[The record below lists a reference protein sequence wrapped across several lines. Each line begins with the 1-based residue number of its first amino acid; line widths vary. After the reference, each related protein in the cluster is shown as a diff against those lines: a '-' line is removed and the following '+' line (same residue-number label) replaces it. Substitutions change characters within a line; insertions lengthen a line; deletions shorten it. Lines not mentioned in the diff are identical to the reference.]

1 MSTITPLRGPP
12 VSQSSPQHLQSS
24 IIAQPSSTW
33 RRTFL
38 RSLHHRDTTEHSLN
52 ALILPYTALA
62 SRLSATSP
70 HKLNSLEKE
79 IIRIQRRCR
88 DLEEEV
94 REKDRIVQMVQDEIL
109 VLQLER
115 NVAVQREEEV
125 REENRRLVE
134 RWVQE
139 KGKMAE
145 EMNRQLG

>member
-1 MSTITPLRGPP
+1 
-12 VSQSSPQHLQSS
+12 
-24 IIAQPSSTW
+24 
-33 RRTFL
+33 
-38 RSLHHRDTTEHSLN
+38 
-52 ALILPYTALA
+52 
-62 SRLSATSP
+62 
-70 HKLNSLEKE
+70 
-79 IIRIQRRCR
+79 
-88 DLEEEV
+88 
-94 REKDRIVQMVQDEIL
+94 MVQDEIL